1 MCTRPAAG
9 SASDMSSSLQTI
21 LALSI
26 VAVATVWL
34 LWRAF
39 AKRKAGCGGGC
50 GCPAAEIKATLK
62 PKH

>member
-1 MCTRPAAG
+1 
-9 SASDMSSSLQTI
+9 MSPSLQTI
-21 LALSI
+21 LALAL
-26 VAVATVWL
+26 VAVATGAM

-62 PKH
+62 PKRQVPRLFP